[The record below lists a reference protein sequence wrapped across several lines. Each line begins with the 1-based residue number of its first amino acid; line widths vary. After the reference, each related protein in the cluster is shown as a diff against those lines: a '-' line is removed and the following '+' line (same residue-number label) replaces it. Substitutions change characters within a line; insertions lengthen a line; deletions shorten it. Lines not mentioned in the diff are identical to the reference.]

1 MNEIL
6 RYENVD
12 VSFNGKTVVKDISFS
27 LNEGEILGIVGESG
41 AGKSTVIKAAMNLL
55 GKGGL
60 VTKGDIYYKGMDIPD
75 LTDKQMREING
86 PEIGMIFQNSGSAFC
101 PIRTVGEQ
109 LYEAVRAH
117 EKISKEDFKIK
128 AIELFEK
135 IGFEDPRRV
144 LKSYPFELSGG
155 MQQRVGVAAAM
166 LLNPK
171 VLLADEPTSALDVS
185 IQKLVIDEMLKV
197 RELFGTSMIIVS
209 HNIGVI
215 NAIADNV
222 IVMKDGCIVE
232 YGTKDEVINHSKEEY
247 TKKLMA
253 AVPRLVR

>member
-109 LYEAVRAH
+109 LYEAVKAH
-117 EKISKEDFKIK
+117 EKISKDDFKIK
-128 AIELFEK
+128 ATELFEK

-144 LKSYPFELSGG
+144 LKSFPFELSGG

-185 IQKLVIDEMLKV
+185 IQRLVIDEMLKV

-215 NAIADNV
+215 NAMADNV

-232 YGTKDEVINHSKEEY
+232 YGTKDEVINHPKEEY

>member
-41 AGKSTVIKAAMNLL
+41 SGKSTVIKAAMNLL

-60 VTKGDIYYKGMDIPD
+60 VTRGDIYYKEMDLPD
-75 LTDKQMREING
+75 LTEKQMRTING
-86 PEIGMIFQNSGSAFC
+86 PELGMIFQNSGSAFC
-101 PIRTVGEQ
+101 PIRTVGDQ
-109 LYEAVRAH
+109 LYEALKAH
-117 EKISKEDFKIK
+117 EKITKVECEKR

-135 IGFEDPRRV
+135 IGFEDPHRV
-144 LKSYPFELSGG
+144 LKSFPFELSGG

-185 IQKLVIDEMLKV
+185 IQRLVIDEMLKI
-197 RELFGTSMIIVS
+197 RELFGTAMIIVS

-215 NAIADNV
+215 NAMADNL
-222 IVMKDGCIVE
+222 IVMKDGKIIE
-232 YGTKDEVINHSKEEY
+232 YGKKDEVINNPKEEY

>member
-109 LYEAVRAH
+109 LYEAVKAH
-117 EKISKEDFKIK
+117 EKISRDDFKIK
-128 AIELFEK
+128 ATELFEK

-144 LKSYPFELSGG
+144 LQSFPFELSGG

-197 RELFGTSMIIVS
+197 RELFGTSMMIVS

-215 NAIADNV
+215 NAMADNV

-232 YGTKDEVINHSKEEY
+232 YGTKDEVINNPKEEY

>member
-109 LYEAVRAH
+109 LYEAVKAH
-117 EKISKEDFKIK
+117 EKISKDDFKIK
-128 AIELFEK
+128 ATELFEK

-144 LKSYPFELSGG
+144 LQSFPFELSGG
-155 MQQRVGVAAAM
+155 MQQRVGVAAVM
-166 LLNPK
+166 LLKPK

-215 NAIADNV
+215 NAMADNV

-232 YGTKDEVINHSKEEY
+232 YGTKDEVINHPKEEY

>member
-1 MNEIL
+1 MSVL

-12 VSFNGKTVVKDISFS
+12 ISYNGNTVVKDINFN
-27 LNEGEILGIVGESG
+27 LDEGEILGIVGESG
-41 AGKSTVIKAAMNLL
+41 SGKSTVIKAAMNLL

-60 VTKGDIYYKGMDIPD
+60 VTRGDIWFKGMDIPD
-75 LTDKQMREING
+75 LSEKQMRKING

-101 PIRTVGEQ
+101 PIRTVGDQ
-109 LYEAVRAH
+109 LYEAMRAH
-117 EKISKEDFKIK
+117 ERIAKDDFRVR
-128 AIELFEK
+128 AAELFEK
-135 IGFEDPRRV
+135 IGFSDVKRI

-166 LLNPK
+166 LMKPK

-185 IQKLVIDEMLKV
+185 IQRLVIDEMLKV

-215 NAIADNV
+215 GAMADNV
-222 IVMKDGCIVE
+222 IVMKDGQIIE
-232 YGTKDEVINHSKEEY
+232 YGTKDEVLNSPKEEY
-247 TKKLMA
+247 TNTLMS
-253 AVPRLVR
+253 AVPSLKR